1 MKENVEEPSPNMYRV
16 GDYVYFEN
24 SGSGLYAVRRI
35 EELNKIP
42 NGNFLFIAARLLH
55 NLLFCTSIT
64 LWGKCDFLRYYS

>member
-1 MKENVEEPSPNMYRV
+1 MKENVEEASPNMYRV

-42 NGNFLFIAARLLH
+42 NGNILFKEAKLLH
-55 NLLFCTSIT
+55 NSLT
-64 LWGKCDFLRYYS
+64 